1 MIDPLREATRSL
13 SPVCLLGSHIID
25 GDMCCVFENVG
36 GHQHFHFEKDW
47 GDNNR
52 TLLLGRMAMSS
63 QRVLSRPEFSEP
75 IADKYKLL

>member
-1 MIDPLREATRSL
+1 MSTWATR
-13 SPVCLLGSHIID
+13 PVCLLGSHIID
-25 GDMCCVFENVG
+25 GDMCCVFSNVG

-47 GDNNR
+47 GSQNR
-52 TLLLGRMAMSS
+52 AKLLSCMAQSS